1 MILFLLFIITSLLFG
16 SYQVGPTTVRVYSTI
31 LLILY
36 IIFKK
41 NLNKDKLQ
49 LPYKYIWIYL
59 VFIFVSLLVKV
70 FVDPAIIDT
79 FIKNIFGFYLV
90 AIISYVAVDFF
101 VKKQSDI
108 KKIVTVLTII
118 GVFNAWV
125 SILQAMGNPLGFSL
139 GSFFS
144 TVSDTYLAKTIDML
158 EVNGYDMADVVVPG
172 IFGHGAT
179 NGIMNSMLGIL
190 PLYFLSDKNKFMRV
204 VGLFSTLYILIGGF
218 YIQERSGFGL
228 LIVAN
233 LYALWKL
240 FPHKYII
247 LICLILFCM
256 YIFGGNINFD
266 RLGRISDFEYGDV
279 RGDLM
284 SNAHEFIGDHLLF
297 GGETLYTQQYGM
309 TPHNFILHSLIF
321 SGLIG
326 SVIIIPLFI
335 MMVIKSIR
343 YIFASNFVIS
353 IYIFACATLIYHL
366 NSLFH
371 SNSLIIGDNILW
383 LVFALL
389 LRSVQINKI

>member
-1 MILFLLFIITSLLFG
+1 MP
-16 SYQVGPTTVRVYSTI
+16 Y
-31 LLILY
+31 LILHVY
-36 IIFKK
+36 
-41 NLNKDKLQ
+41 
-49 LPYKYIWIYL
+49 
-59 VFIFVSLLVKV
+59 
-70 FVDPAIIDT
+70 
-79 FIKNIFGFYLV
+79 
-90 AIISYVAVDFF
+90 
-101 VKKQSDI
+101 
-108 KKIVTVLTII
+108 
-118 GVFNAWV
+118 
-125 SILQAMGNPLGFSL
+125 
-139 GSFFS
+139 
-144 TVSDTYLAKTIDML
+144 
-158 EVNGYDMADVVVPG
+158 
-172 IFGHGAT
+172 
-179 NGIMNSMLGIL
+179 
-190 PLYFLSDKNKFMRV
+190 
-204 VGLFSTLYILIGGF
+204 
-218 YIQERSGFGL
+218 
-228 LIVAN
+228 
-233 LYALWKL
+233 
-240 FPHKYII
+240 
-247 LICLILFCM
+247 
-256 YIFGGNINFD
+256 FGGNINFD

>member
-1 MILFLLFIITSLLFG
+1 MVLQQF
-16 SYQVGPTTVRVYSTI
+16 RVYSTI

-256 YIFGGNINFD
+256 YI
-266 RLGRISDFEYGDV
+266 LGE
-279 RGDLM
+279 
-284 SNAHEFIGDHLLF
+284 
-297 GGETLYTQQYGM
+297 
-309 TPHNFILHSLIF
+309 ILILI
-321 SGLIG
+321 
-326 SVIIIPLFI
+326 
-335 MMVIKSIR
+335 
-343 YIFASNFVIS
+343 
-353 IYIFACATLIYHL
+353 
-366 NSLFH
+366 
-371 SNSLIIGDNILW
+371 D
-383 LVFALL
+383 
-389 LRSVQINKI
+389 